1 MNKKRILFLTVS
13 ILVIGFLTFLY
24 FNVSDEAVKKSK
36 ESIKSL
42 IPSNK
47 SKDQVDISRLSVFAK
62 GLDVPW
68 SIVFLPNRDMLVT
81 ERKGSVR
88 FISKDGVLQNKPVAV
103 ISDVKQIGEGG
114 LLGIVL
120 DPEFPTNNFIYL
132 YFTYAGD
139 GNDTLNRVVRYE
151 LEGGKVG
158 RLKSGKV
165 IVDEIPGSQFHNGGR
180 IKFGP
185 DFFLYITTGD
195 AQNPS
200 NAQNKNSLAG
210 KILRV
215 TDEGK
220 AASGNSFGNR
230 TYSFGHRNPQGI
242 TWDDKGNLWETE
254 HGPSG
259 IFPNCCQD
267 ELNKIEIGKN
277 YGWPDIVGDEKNQG
291 VISPVIHSGKDVWAP
306 GNVEFL
312 DGSLYFTGLRGE
324 ALYRYNIQN
333 KKLETFFKGE
343 FGRLRDVVLGP
354 DKMLYVTT
362 SNRDGRGAPKEGDD
376 KILKINPTK
385 L

>member
-1 MNKKRILFLTVS
+1 MVIVATIIGS
-13 ILVIGFLTFLY
+13 LVVFRQ
-24 FNVSDEAVKKSK
+24 KSQVTK
-36 ESIKSL
+36 TETKIQSTQSKSEVL
-42 IPSNK
+42 
-47 SKDQVDISRLSVFAK
+47 VSVFAK

-68 SIVFLPNRDMLVT
+68 SIAFLPDGDMLVT
-81 ERKGSVR
+81 ERRGSLRLV
-88 FISKDGVLQNKPVAV
+88 SKDGVVRDKP
-103 ISDVKQIGEGG
+103 ITIIKEVKQIGEGG
-114 LLGIVL
+114 LLGVVI
-120 DPEFPTNNFIYL
+120 DPEFPTNNFVYL
-132 YFTYAGD
+132 YFTYAGVGD
-139 GNDTLNRVVRYE
+139 DTLNRVVRYE
-151 LEGGKVG
+151 LESDPPSSETSLRAGKI
-158 RLKSGKV
+158 
-165 IVDEIPGSQFHNGGR
+165 IVDKIPGSQFHNGGR

-195 AQNPS
+195 AQDPS
-200 NAQNKNSLAG
+200 SAQNKNSLAG

-215 TDEGK
+215 SRYGQSVD
-220 AASGNSFGNR
+220 GNTFGNNI
-230 TYSFGHRNPQGI
+230 YSYGHRNPQGI

-259 IFPNCCQD
+259 IWPNCCQD

-277 YGWPDIVGDEKNQG
+277 YGWPEFVGDKKNQE

-354 DKMLYVTT
+354 DKMFYVTT
-362 SNRDGRGAPKEGDD
+362 SNRDGRGSPKEADD
-376 KILKINPTK
+376 KILKINPEK

>member
-1 MNKKRILFLTVS
+1 MEKRKIIFFVISILLIGALTYTYFSLSKDNNTKLNRSSSTEITNDDKSMGSAQTKQVS
-13 ILVIGFLTFLY
+13 I
-24 FNVSDEAVKKSK
+24 
-36 ESIKSL
+36 
-42 IPSNK
+42 
-47 SKDQVDISRLSVFAK
+47 FAK

-68 SIVFLPNRDMLVT
+68 SIAFLPTGNLLVT
-81 ERKGSVR
+81 ERSGTIR
-88 FISKDGVLQNKPVAV
+88 FVSKSGDVQISPIAT
-103 ISDVKQIGEGG
+103 ITDVKQIGEGG
-114 LLGIVL
+114 LLGIAI

-132 YFTYAGD
+132 YFTYSGVGD
-139 GNDTLNRVVRYE
+139 DTLNRVVRYVY
-151 LEGGKVG
+151 KN
-158 RLKSGKV
+158 KSLSEEKI
-165 IVDEIPGSQFHNGGR
+165 IVDKIPGSQFHNGGR

-195 AQNPS
+195 AQDPS

-215 TDEGK
+215 SRYGQSVD
-220 AASGNSFGNR
+220 GNTFGNNI
-230 TYSFGHRNPQGI
+230 YSYGHRNPQGI

-259 IFPNCCQD
+259 IWPNCCQD

-277 YGWPDIVGDEKNQG
+277 YGWPEFVGDKKNQE

-324 ALYRYNIQN
+324 SLYRYNIQN

-343 FGRLRDVVLGP
+343 LGRLRDVVLGP
-354 DKMLYVTT
+354 DKMFYVTT
-362 SNRDGRGAPKEGDD
+362 SNRDGRGKVSSDDD
-376 KILKINPTK
+376 KILKINPMK